1 MSIGNRKMAKERP
14 PAGQASILAFL
25 LVGGVGMVLTQPAMS
40 MSMKTADAS
49 HRRYWRAWEA
59 TRTRCELSAFL
70 ASRIAPVC

>member
-1 MSIGNRKMAKERP
+1 MSIGNRKMAEGTSPR
-14 PAGQASILAFL
+14 GASIDPRVL

>member
-40 MSMKTADAS
+40 MKTADAF

-59 TRTRCELSAFL
+59 TRTRCELSVFL